1 PLIPL
6 PKHNPLSHPWIP
18 NSGSPSDP
26 SIDVLH
32 LFCQNQQSGPLLY
45 QGFDAPIVVVDP
57 CKGGLGALQGVGLA
71 TSHCLTQNFS
81 SDPTFVEQATN
92 FSSFNGDVDHSQAL
106 GQPLSMLTNSPKLH
120 SRLGRGQQAHESN
133 GKLSQTSSSSIG
145 VKIGGEVVSSFQT
158 CVDGMKVNIA
168 EHDSQVTQVCANSND
183 EKEPY
188 ISKQDYIHVRARRG
202 QATDSHSL
210 AERVRRE
217 KISERMKYLQD
228 LVPGCSKVT
237 GKALMLDEII
247 NYVQSLQRQ
256 VEHLSMKLAS
266 MPPQMDVVN
275 FDPVITKE
283 MLSQSRGITSVV
295 DHASFFNHHAKL
307 QQPLSQLGGAI
318 GVGAV
323 NLRQSLNCNLETG
336 NNCDTTQLCR
346 SLSSMDGVAFQD
358 SEIQGSTVWDGDLQS
373 IVQMGILQCGPT
385 SMMSQGLKCPL
396 PVGHMKVEL

>member
-1 PLIPL
+1 MASTSDISLSNHFNKITAKGYMRSSPTHSSMTSPTNSIASFCNSFAKNPSYQSFDL
-6 PKHNPLSHPWIP
+6 PNIHHGW
-18 NSGSPSDP
+18 
-26 SIDVLH
+26 
-32 LFCQNQQSGPLLY
+32 
-45 QGFDAPIVVVDP
+45 
-57 CKGGLGALQGVGLA
+57 A
-71 TSHCLTQNFS
+71 TSLES
-81 SDPTFVEQATN
+81 SDPGILLIHGKSDATLEKKRK
-92 FSSFNGDVDHSQAL
+92 SLTQDDKDHASLCQKSTMVDNEDTKH
-106 GQPLSMLTNSPKLH
+106 K
-120 SRLGRGQQAHESN
+120 R
-133 GKLSQTSSSSIG
+133 
-145 VKIGGEVVSSFQT
+145 
-158 CVDGMKVNIA
+158 
-168 EHDSQVTQVCANSND
+168 
-183 EKEPY
+183 Y

-336 NNCDTTQLCR
+336 NNRDTTQLCQ
-346 SLSSMDGVAFQD
+346 SLSSMDGVAFQN

-385 SMMSQGLKCPL
+385 SMMSQGLKF
-396 PVGHMKVEL
+396 GHMKVEL